1 MRFKITLQILLG
13 IAVTQCKPAAPQGSS
28 GKTLS
33 NVVAKDGT
41 QRDQLCGFA
50 YEGRGALPP
59 NIMTIQDSIAITPEG
74 DSPFRSAV
82 IGTLA
87 AVPTSLLKLYFT
99 ILHGQIVIGDAQSQC
114 RSAPF
119 ANSERPLVGNAEAT
133 SCWLS
138 PSGSQP
144 LRMVVMAD
152 VTKIRSSLLRLFA
165 YWEAEYFIPGLRAP
179 NVPAYFSTPEWKAY
193 ADAFITER
201 GKIAASFLL
210 DLKTMQGIDASKL
223 NTFSSTDPN
232 AFGNFIYANAVDSYY
247 CSSVTRSEFMNQF
260 RSTWNAFTDTGS
272 KYATA
277 KELGE
282 PSSWF

>member
-1 MRFKITLQILLG
+1 
-13 IAVTQCKPAAPQGSS
+13 
-28 GKTLS
+28 
-33 NVVAKDGT
+33 
-41 QRDQLCGFA
+41 
-50 YEGRGALPP
+50 
-59 NIMTIQDSIAITPEG
+59 
-74 DSPFRSAV
+74 
-82 IGTLA
+82 
-87 AVPTSLLKLYFT
+87 
-99 ILHGQIVIGDAQSQC
+99 
-114 RSAPF
+114 
-119 ANSERPLVGNAEAT
+119 
-133 SCWLS
+133 
-138 PSGSQP
+138 
-144 LRMVVMAD
+144 MVVTAD